1 MSHFAKAGQGL
12 ALFFKYTF
20 EYSPKNQVMEKNTNE
35 KESLFRKE
43 NLTGENQGPLLP
55 NKKGRYLTA
64 SSLHGDKVVNPSGE
78 HLGEIRDVMLD
89 LEAGNIDYFI
99 IEFGGFLGIGVKLFA
114 IPLRLLVLDAAN
126 KRFIFNQS
134 REILEKAPGF
144 DMEHWPDTNIHLEE
158 VYSYWRF
165 I

>member
-1 MSHFAKAGQGL
+1 METNANNKEAP
-12 ALFFKYTF
+12 F
-20 EYSPKNQVMEKNTNE
+20 EKD
-35 KESLFRKE
+35 
-43 NLTGENQGPLLP
+43 NLTGENQGPLMP
-55 NKKGRYLTA
+55 NRKGRYLTA
-64 SSLHGDKVVNPSGE
+64 SSLEGDKVVNPSGE
-78 HLGEIRDVMLD
+78 HLGEIKDIMLD

-99 IEFGGFLGIGVKLFA
+99 IEFGGFLGIGVKYFA

-134 REILEKAPGF
+134 KQVLEKAPGF
-144 DMEHWPDTNIHLEE
+144 DMDHWPDTNLHFDE

>member
-1 MSHFAKAGQGL
+1 MDVQLKNKEQ
-12 ALFFKYTF
+12 LF
-20 EYSPKNQVMEKNTNE
+20 EKD
-35 KESLFRKE
+35 

-55 NKKGRYLTA
+55 NRMGRYLTA
-64 SSLHGDKVVNPSGE
+64 SSLQGDRVVNPAGE
-78 HLGEIRDVMLD
+78 HLGDIKDIMMD

-99 IEFGGFLGIGVKLFA
+99 IEFGGFLGLGVKYFA
-114 IPLRLLVLDAAN
+114 IPFRLLTLDAAN

-134 REILEKAPGF
+134 RDVLEKAPGF
-144 DMEHWPDTNIHLEE
+144 DMEHWPDTNLHFDE